1 MKTDSVKTKAQS
13 IEKQSSEF
21 ETRIAFP
28 LRIDR
33 SISAYGSLSKYADPS
48 KRPLED
54 SAWADAVAEK
64 NALDNKNAE

>member
-21 ETRIAFP
+21 ETRIAM
-28 LRIDR
+28 
-33 SISAYGSLSKYADPS
+33 SASGIAHTYADPS

-64 NALDNKNAE
+64 YALDNKNAE

>member
-13 IEKQSSEF
+13 IEQQVLQF
-21 ETRIAFP
+21 EAENNNPGRKVLHASGL
-28 LRIDR
+28 LR
-33 SISAYGSLSKYADPS
+33 KYADPS

-64 NALDNKNAE
+64 YALDNKNAE